1 MAILTTILLLMALMK
16 RFIKEKVLSKL
27 KAPQV
32 NPQINAFLKSNSM
45 NNVPLP
51 NSNAQNFNVMS
62 HNPEIV
68 NTNNSLIF
76 FLSGVPVVLLMFMLW
91 SFGWSLQTSNEFGFS
106 KDFIFV
112 QLEIILYHLANFV
125 NPLILYSQNKRLR
138 KFVIEYY
145 HDLLF

>member
-16 RFIKEKVLSKL
+16 RFIKEKVLSTL

-32 NPQINAFLKSNSM
+32 NPQINAFLESNSM

-51 NSNAQNFNVMS
+51 NSNAQKFNVMS